1 MAAMNEA
8 REALSGQLE
17 AYYRSCGWR
26 VRRADDGTLEADGP
40 GGVTWHGAAIVAED
54 IRDAAALDARL
65 MELAGRRMPEG
76 GELCPL
82 DLLPDP
88 RAEAELREALERTRL
103 SHRPHVSLYE
113 LAAAA

>member
-1 MAAMNEA
+1 MATMNEA
-8 REALSGQLE
+8 RHVLASQLE

-26 VRRADDGTLEADGP
+26 VRRADDGTLEADGT

-54 IRDAAALDARL
+54 IQGTTALDARL
-65 MELAGRRMPEG
+65 VELANRRMPGG

-88 RAEAELREALERTRL
+88 EAEAGLREALERTRL
-103 SHRPHVSLYE
+103 SHRPHVSVYE
-113 LAAAA
+113 LSAAA